1 MRLVLLLF
9 LLGVGFAASDATESG
24 YVTGRLEQDTTWR
37 DTVYVGGDVTKR
49 GGRVI
54 MDAIAFAN
62 CGKPIALEDAASLS
76 MSRRAELVDSTGDS
90 GSGATSDSLAESK
103 SNRSTGKRVALKLI
117 AGTLGGVV
125 GFAMVTS
132 SLPCFPD
139 DYPDGYDPIFCKS
152 AEAALRYGYPVGI
165 AIGVGL
171 VGPRDRPITS
181 FIRPLVLSLGGSAVG
196 LIGGIWLTNVDGEV
210 FWPSIPVFPIV
221 GASLASELWRQPPQ
235 ARRVSFALSPT
246 LNGGLSAVAQLRF

>member
-1 MRLVLLLF
+1 MESTKIKYSRHTGWHSIQYRRYRVLWFVLI
-9 LLGVGFAASDATESG
+9 LLGVGSAAEAGAPVPSRPYWTGLIEQATA
-24 YVTGRLEQDTTWR
+24 WR

-49 GGRVI
+49 GGRV
-54 MDAIAFAN
+54 M
-62 CGKPIALEDAASLS
+62 
-76 MSRRAELVDSTGDS
+76 MDSTGDS

-103 SNRSTGKRVALKLI
+103 SNMSTGKRVALKLI
-117 AGTLGGVV
+117 AGTLGGMV
-125 GFAMVTS
+125 GFAMVIS

-165 AIGVGL
+165 AIGVSL

-196 LIGGIWLTNVDGEV
+196 LIGGIWLTNVDSEV

-221 GASLASELWRQPPQ
+221 GATLASELWRKPPQ
-235 ARRVSFALSPT
+235 ARRFFFFLAPT
-246 LNGGLSAVAQLRF
+246 LNGGLSAVTTLRF

>member
-90 GSGATSDSLAESK
+90 GSGATSD
-103 SNRSTGKRVALKLI
+103 
-117 AGTLGGVV
+117 
-125 GFAMVTS
+125 
-132 SLPCFPD
+132 
-139 DYPDGYDPIFCKS
+139 
-152 AEAALRYGYPVGI
+152 YPVRRSQ
-165 AIGVGL
+165 AVC
-171 VGPRDRPITS
+171 
-181 FIRPLVLSLGGSAVG
+181 PLPA
-196 LIGGIWLTNVDGEV
+196 
-210 FWPSIPVFPIV
+210 
-221 GASLASELWRQPPQ
+221 PP
-235 ARRVSFALSPT
+235 APT
-246 LNGGLSAVAQLRF
+246 LVCRWRLSYIIPLEEATAAKSPCCAGESQPQNAPNTGVLYNV